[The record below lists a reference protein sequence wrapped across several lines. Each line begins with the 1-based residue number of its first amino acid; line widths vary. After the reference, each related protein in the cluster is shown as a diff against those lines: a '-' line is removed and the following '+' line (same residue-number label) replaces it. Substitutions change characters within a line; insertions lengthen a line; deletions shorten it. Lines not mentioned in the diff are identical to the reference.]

1 MTNLEALKA
10 TIAGYPLSDN
20 TYSKA
25 LTDRGVSS
33 GGTYAGISEAFE
45 LAEADLYK
53 TLATG
58 VNITEGGYS
67 ISVSD
72 RDTLLKIANSIY
84 AKWSYPT
91 VGGGNLRV
99 KSVQPW

>member
-1 MTNLEALKA
+1 MTNLEAIKA

-20 TYSKA
+20 AYSKA
-25 LTDRGVSS
+25 LTDRGVISS
-33 GGTYAGISEAFE
+33 GTYSGISEAFE
-45 LAEADLYK
+45 LARADLYV

-58 VNITEGGYS
+58 VNISEGGYS

-72 RDTLLKIANSIY
+72 RDSLLDIANSIY

-91 VGGGNLRV
+91 MGGGNLRV

>member
-1 MTNLEALKA
+1 MTNLESLKA
-10 TIAGYPLSDN
+10 TIAGYPMSDN
-20 TYSKA
+20 AYSKA
-25 LTDRGVSS
+25 LTDRGITS
-33 GGTYAGISEAFE
+33 GSTYAGISSAFE
-45 LAEADLYK
+45 LARADLYV

-72 RDTLLKIANSIY
+72 RDSLLKIANSIY
-84 AKWSYPT
+84 SRWGYPA